1 MRGRRSASI
10 AANPVL
16 IGAATTLVVIVAIF
30 LAYNANNGLPFV
42 PTYELKAEVPS
53 AANLVAGN
61 DVRIGGA
68 RVGVVSDIQPAQ
80 HRDGS
85 VSAVLTLKLDT
96 KVRPLPQSSRI
107 LVRSRSAL
115 GLKYV
120 EVTQGPR
127 LTPDGKQAPGF
138 QAGAT
143 IPIAQAKPQPVEIEQ
158 VFNTFDAPTREA
170 IQANLYE
177 LGNALAGR
185 GQDLNVAIQE
195 LNPVLQKLAPVA
207 ANLADPNT
215 RLTRFVAALGRTVS
229 IVAPVAEQQA
239 ALFANLDTTFAALAR
254 VARPFIVDTIAE
266 GPATLDSGIVNFP
279 RQRPFLRNSELLF
292 GELRPGVRAL
302 RRAAPALAGALRIGT
317 PTLRRLTALNNR
329 LIPTFQSL
337 QRFAQDPQVPLGV
350 RGLSDTVR
358 LAVPTVDA
366 VTPTQTVCNYVTL
379 WFRNVSSLLSEGD
392 VNGTWQR
399 FSLIVSPLG
408 PNNEGGPSSAPADGP
423 TTDNHLHNNHYPNT
437 AQPGGEREC
446 EAANERYAA
455 GQTVIGNPPG
465 NQGTAHDV
473 TKADLTK

>member
-16 IGAATTLVVIVAIF
+16 VGAATTLVVVVAIF

-42 PTYELKAEVPS
+42 PSYELKADVPS
-53 AANLVAGN
+53 AANLVTGN

-68 RVGVVSDIQPAQ
+68 RVGVVSDIQPNQ

-85 VSAVLTLKLDT
+85 VSAILTLKLDT
-96 KVRPLPQSSRI
+96 KVKPLPQSSRV
-107 LVRSRSAL
+107 LVRPRSAL

-120 EVTQGPR
+120 EITQGPR
-127 LTPDGKQAPGF
+127 RSADGRVAPGF
-138 QAGAT
+138 QPGAT
-143 IPIAQAKPQPVEIEQ
+143 IPVAQAKPEPVEIDQ
-158 VFNTFDAPTREA
+158 VFNTFDQPTRDA
-170 IQANLYE
+170 MQANLYE

-195 LNPVLQKLAPVA
+195 LNPVLRKLAPVA
-207 ANLADPNT
+207 ANLADPHT
-215 RLTRFVAALGRTVS
+215 RLGNFFPALERTVS

-239 ALFANLDTTFAALAR
+239 SLFSNLDVTFAALAR
-254 VARPFIVDTIAE
+254 VARPYIADSISE
-266 GPATLDSGIVNFP
+266 GPATLDSGISNFP
-279 RQRPFLRNSELLF
+279 RQRPFLRNTELLF

-302 RRAAPALAGALRIGT
+302 RRAAPELASALRIGT
-317 PTLRRLTALNNR
+317 PTLRRLTELNDR
-329 LIPTFQSL
+329 LIPTFQAL

-358 LAVPTVDA
+358 LAAPTLA
-366 VTPTQTVCNYVTL
+366 ALTPTQTVCNYVTL

-399 FSLIVSPLG
+399 FNIIATPLG
-408 PNNEGGPSSAPADGP
+408 PNNEGGPASAPANGP
-423 TTDNHLHNNHYPNT
+423 TSDNHLHNDAYPNT

-446 EAANERYAA
+446 EAANEPYAV
-455 GQTVIGNPPG
+455 GQTVIGNVPG
-465 NQGTAHDV
+465 NQGTTHDV
-473 TKADLTK
+473 TTADLNK